1 MPNAGTEV
9 ITVNECLNTV
19 ECRVFK
25 TDSGIPAALYGA
37 ESEKIFL
44 CVHGQFGNKFEAE
57 SFARI
62 AVPLGWQVLAVDLP
76 EHGERAGNSS
86 ARFDPWHSVPE
97 LHGIISSLR
106 SKNKRVALRAVSI
119 GAWFSL
125 LAARGIS
132 LECCLLVS
140 PLLNMERMIADMMR
154 SANISEDT
162 LKEVREIVVPNG
174 PCCHMIICCMQGE
187 TLRRFPAAM
196 QKCSAVR
203 MMPLFLSTLL
213 KLSAKLIIADSQSC
227 LPANIG
233 STLRSSANSCP
244 SGKVQ
249 HSPNSEFKQTLNK
262 INFRGSY

>member
-25 TDSGIPAALYGA
+25 TDSGIPATLYGA

-62 AVPLGWQVLAVDLP
+62 AVPLGWQVLAIDLP

-125 LAARGIS
+125 LAARGIF

-140 PLLNMERMIADMMR
+140 PLLNMERTAQT
-154 SANISEDT
+154 A
-162 LKEVREIVVPNG
+162 
-174 PCCHMIICCMQGE
+174 
-187 TLRRFPAAM
+187 LR
-196 QKCSAVR
+196 
-203 MMPLFLSTLL
+203 T
-213 KLSAKLIIADSQSC
+213 
-227 LPANIG
+227 
-233 STLRSSANSCP
+233 
-244 SGKVQ
+244 
-249 HSPNSEFKQTLNK
+249 
-262 INFRGSY
+262 

>member
-25 TDSGIPAALYGA
+25 TASGIPAALYGA
-37 ESEKIFL
+37 ESEKVFL

-125 LAARGIS
+125 LAARGIF

-140 PLLNMERMIADMMR
+140 PLLNMERTAQT
-154 SANISEDT
+154 A
-162 LKEVREIVVPNG
+162 
-174 PCCHMIICCMQGE
+174 
-187 TLRRFPAAM
+187 LR
-196 QKCSAVR
+196 
-203 MMPLFLSTLL
+203 T
-213 KLSAKLIIADSQSC
+213 
-227 LPANIG
+227 
-233 STLRSSANSCP
+233 
-244 SGKVQ
+244 
-249 HSPNSEFKQTLNK
+249 
-262 INFRGSY
+262 

>member
-1 MPNAGTEV
+1 M
-9 ITVNECLNTV
+9 
-19 ECRVFK
+19 K
-25 TDSGIPAALYGA
+25 
-37 ESEKIFL
+37 
-44 CVHGQFGNKFEAE
+44 Q

-162 LKEVREIVVPNG
+162 LKEVGEIVVPNG
-174 PCCHMIICCMQGE
+174 TVLSYDYLLYARRNPP
-187 TLRRFPAAM
+187 TL
-196 QKCSAVR
+196 
-203 MMPLFLSTLL
+203 
-213 KLSAKLIIADSQSC
+213 SC
-227 LPANIG
+227 LNAKVLWGENDAVVPFDTVEAFCKANHCGLTVMPAG
-233 STLRSSANSCP
+233 EHWFHTAGSANSCL
-244 SGKVQ
+244 SGKVR
-249 HSPNSEFKQTLNK
+249 HSPNSEFKHTLSK
-262 INFRGSY
+262 MNFGGSYGTSNKAAHSPRIHSCGF

>member
-25 TDSGIPAALYGA
+25 TDSGIPAAIYGA

-62 AVPLGWQVLAVDLP
+62 AVPLGWQVLAVALP
-76 EHGERAGNSS
+76 KHGERIGNSS

-97 LHGIISSLR
+97 LHEILSSLK
-106 SKNKRVALRAVSI
+106 SKNKRVALRSVSI

-132 LECCLLVS
+132 LECCLLIS
-140 PLLNMERMIADMMR
+140 PLLNMERTAQT
-154 SANISEDT
+154 A
-162 LKEVREIVVPNG
+162 
-174 PCCHMIICCMQGE
+174 
-187 TLRRFPAAM
+187 LR
-196 QKCSAVR
+196 
-203 MMPLFLSTLL
+203 T
-213 KLSAKLIIADSQSC
+213 
-227 LPANIG
+227 
-233 STLRSSANSCP
+233 
-244 SGKVQ
+244 
-249 HSPNSEFKQTLNK
+249 
-262 INFRGSY
+262 

>member
-37 ESEKIFL
+37 ESKKIFL

-97 LHGIISSLR
+97 LQE
-106 SKNKRVALRAVSI
+106 
-119 GAWFSL
+119 FF
-125 LAARGIS
+125 
-132 LECCLLVS
+132 
-140 PLLNMERMIADMMR
+140 
-154 SANISEDT
+154 
-162 LKEVREIVVPNG
+162 
-174 PCCHMIICCMQGE
+174 CH
-187 TLRRFPAAM
+187 
-196 QKCSAVR
+196 
-203 MMPLFLSTLL
+203 
-213 KLSAKLIIADSQSC
+213 
-227 LPANIG
+227 
-233 STLRSSANSCP
+233 
-244 SGKVQ
+244 
-249 HSPNSEFKQTLNK
+249 
-262 INFRGSY
+262 

>member
-1 MPNAGTEV
+1 MPNAGAEV

-125 LAARGIS
+125 LAARRIS

-162 LKEVREIVVPNG
+162 LKEVGESLFRTE
-174 PCCHMIICCMQGE
+174 PCCRMIICCMQGE

-203 MMPLFLSTLL
+203 MIPLFLSTLL
-213 KLSAKLIIADSQSC
+213 KLSAKLIIAGSQSC

-244 SGKVQ
+244 SGKVR
-249 HSPNSEFKQTLNK
+249 HSPNSEFKHILNK
-262 INFRGSY
+262 INFGGS

>member
-1 MPNAGTEV
+1 M
-9 ITVNECLNTV
+9 
-19 ECRVFK
+19 
-25 TDSGIPAALYGA
+25 Y
-37 ESEKIFL
+37 
-44 CVHGQFGNKFEAE
+44 
-57 SFARI
+57 I

-162 LKEVREIVVPNG
+162 LKEVEAFCKANHCGLTVMPA
-174 PCCHMIICCMQGE
+174 GE
-187 TLRRFPAAM
+187 HWFHTAE
-196 QKCSAVR
+196 QCK
-203 MMPLFLSTLL
+203 FLSEWE
-213 KLSAKLIIADSQSC
+213 SAALA
-227 LPANIG
+227 
-233 STLRSSANSCP
+233 
-244 SGKVQ
+244 
-249 HSPNSEFKQTLNK
+249 EFG
-262 INFRGSY
+262 I

>member
-76 EHGERAGNSS
+76 EHGERASNSS

-125 LAARGIS
+125 LAARGIF

-140 PLLNMERMIADMMR
+140 PLLNMERTAQT
-154 SANISEDT
+154 A
-162 LKEVREIVVPNG
+162 
-174 PCCHMIICCMQGE
+174 
-187 TLRRFPAAM
+187 LR
-196 QKCSAVR
+196 
-203 MMPLFLSTLL
+203 T
-213 KLSAKLIIADSQSC
+213 
-227 LPANIG
+227 
-233 STLRSSANSCP
+233 
-244 SGKVQ
+244 
-249 HSPNSEFKQTLNK
+249 
-262 INFRGSY
+262 

>member
-1 MPNAGTEV
+1 M
-9 ITVNECLNTV
+9 
-19 ECRVFK
+19 
-25 TDSGIPAALYGA
+25 
-37 ESEKIFL
+37 

-162 LKEVREIVVPNG
+162 LKEVGEIVVRTG

-187 TLRRFPAAM
+187 TLRRFPASM
-196 QKCSAVR
+196 QKVLWGENDAVVPFDTVEAFCKANHCGLTV
-203 MMPLFLSTLL
+203 MPAGEHWFHTAEQCKFLSEWE
-213 KLSAKLIIADSQSC
+213 SAALA
-227 LPANIG
+227 
-233 STLRSSANSCP
+233 
-244 SGKVQ
+244 
-249 HSPNSEFKQTLNK
+249 EFG
-262 INFRGSY
+262 I

>member
-44 CVHGQFGNKFEAE
+44 CVHEQFGNKFEAE

-162 LKEVREIVVPNG
+162 LKEVGEIVVPNG
-174 PCCHMIICCMQGE
+174 TVLSYDYLLYARNNPPTLSCLNAKVLWGE
-187 TLRRFPAAM
+187 NDAVVPFDTVEAFCKANHCGLTVMPAGEHWFHTAE
-196 QKCSAVR
+196 QCK
-203 MMPLFLSTLL
+203 FLSEWE
-213 KLSAKLIIADSQSC
+213 SAALA
-227 LPANIG
+227 
-233 STLRSSANSCP
+233 
-244 SGKVQ
+244 
-249 HSPNSEFKQTLNK
+249 EFG
-262 INFRGSY
+262 I